1 MRYRKQNTLTLNLSS
16 TTTSEILAQADTSPI
31 NIVIIDI
38 MDSTHFGKYANNLHT
53 LIVRDRREYL
63 AGEGF
68 AFQTTIPQN
77 GFPHKKRC
85 MVMLESLTIGYHDA
99 SNTST
104 ANPNNSLNNK
114 FDADKN
120 PFFDDPTVAVSVDGM
135 GVMNS
140 YDNINNQNGFVGI
153 APLKTNRIL
162 STKNTTATNAVY
174 ENSCG
179 NILTKG
185 VLAQSPFGKGLNV
198 RILDMGSEDIPL
210 GTQQLSEVKAIAP
223 AYYHIGIVLK
233 ILFLDDLDM
242 KEV

>member
-1 MRYRKQNTLTLNLSS
+1 
-16 TTTSEILAQADTSPI
+16 
-31 NIVIIDI
+31 
-38 MDSTHFGKYANNLHT
+38 
-53 LIVRDRREYL
+53 
-63 AGEGF
+63 
-68 AFQTTIPQN
+68 
-77 GFPHKKRC
+77 
-85 MVMLESLTIGYHDA
+85 
-99 SNTST
+99 
-104 ANPNNSLNNK
+104 
-114 FDADKN
+114 
-120 PFFDDPTVAVSVDGM
+120 
-135 GVMNS
+135 MNS

-210 GTQQLSEVKAIAP
+210 GTQQLSEVKAIAA
-223 AYYHIGIVLK
+223 AYYHIVIVLK